1 MTVAQS
7 VSTGHKPTVTHDEAH
22 LPNGMRL
29 HYAHSGDPKARLI
42 LFIHGFPEF
51 WAAWEQQLDEFGRDH
66 HAVAPDLR
74 GFNLSGQPQ
83 EVEQYRARHV
93 MEDLR
98 QLIAHLGHER
108 CVLVA
113 HDWGGAV
120 AWGFAA
126 LHPQLVEKLVI
137 LNSPHPALFQR
148 DLVNDAAQIKAS
160 AYMNLLRSP
169 RAEALLG
176 ENDFARM
183 VKLVGGMG
191 QETDWFTPP
200 LQERYKACWRR
211 GISGALNY
219 YRASPLFPATETE
232 PGAAA
237 VKLPP
242 ELVTVKVPTLVI
254 WGMRDE
260 ALLPRQ
266 LEGLEEY
273 VADLRVERI
282 EEASHWLVHE
292 CPERVNTLIRSFI

>member
-7 VSTGHKPTVTHDEAH
+7 VSTGHEPAVTHAEAH

-29 HYAHSGDPKARLI
+29 HYAQSGDPKARLI

-219 YRASPLFPATETE
+219 YRASPLYPATETE

-273 VADLRVERI
+273 VADLRVERL
-282 EEASHWLVHE
+282 EEASHWVVHE
-292 CPERVNTLIRSFI
+292 CPERVNALIRSFI